1 MRLDR
6 IKPISIKSKLDIVWK
21 ILLVIYFIA
30 ITIISVY
37 AIISIWAPESLQS
50 LQPKVTNSTTTFV
63 TLPSTTT
70 TREKYLVEISALFGV
85 LGASVYGLASATV
98 WIAHNKLQ
106 RSWILWYVSHPLV
119 GGALAIIFYLII
131 RGGLIQGI
139 TFAINDFAIAAVSA
153 IVGLVTTP
161 AMKKLRD
168 IFDALFGIRK
178 TEEEKGDEPVTP
190 TTKKEREAN
199 IKLSIPKS
207 KVKIGEELE
216 IKADVTKKDGTYA
229 NNIEVLFNISNSGI
243 VAFKNGGH
251 NDKVTTDFKGLAFA
265 TIIGISK
272 GITTITATS
281 ILDRENKYGNATIDV
296 TEV

>member
-6 IKPISIKSKLDIVWK
+6 MKPISIKSKLDIVWK
-21 ILLVIYFIA
+21 ILLVIYFIVI
-30 ITIISVY
+30 ITISIY
-37 AIISIWAPESLQS
+37 AIISIWTPESLQS
-50 LQPKVTNSTTTFV
+50 LQPKVVNSTTTFV
-63 TLPSTTT
+63 TLPSTTI

-85 LGASVYGLASATV
+85 LGASTYGLASATV
-98 WIAHNKLQ
+98 WIAHNKLE
-106 RSWILWYVSHPLV
+106 RSWILWYVSHPLI

-139 TFAINDFAIAAVSA
+139 SFAISDFAIAAVSA
-153 IVGLVTTP
+153 IVGLITTP

-168 IFDALFGIRK
+168 IFDVLFGIRK
-178 TEEEKGDEPVTP
+178 TEEGKGDEPAT
-190 TTKKEREAN
+190 TTKKEGEAN

-207 KVKIGEELE
+207 KIKIGEELE

-229 NNIEVLFNISNSGI
+229 NNGEVSFNISNTGI
-243 VAFKNGGH
+243 VAFKNGH
-251 NDKVTTDFKGLAFA
+251 NNKVITDSKGLAFA

-281 ILDRENKYGNATIDV
+281 SLDGENKYGNTNIEV
-296 TEV
+296 TQV